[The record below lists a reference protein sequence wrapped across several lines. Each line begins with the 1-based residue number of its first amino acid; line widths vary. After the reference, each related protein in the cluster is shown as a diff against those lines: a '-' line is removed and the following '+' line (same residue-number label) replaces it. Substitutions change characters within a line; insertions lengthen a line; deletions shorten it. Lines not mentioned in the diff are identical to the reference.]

1 MAGIGT
7 IAREGGACRVDVD
20 DEDGSA
26 VVDAEKE
33 DGEAYGGESD
43 EWDWMSGD
51 DTVGDR
57 FEADLAGHVV
67 SLGLSLV
74 VGLSSLELSRLTPP
88 VTDVTEGTALTAGAV
103 VDTEGGDVRVLEES
117 VAKLPITPLPE
128 ADVAFDVDDGIEGFV
143 SVRVE
148 DSLEDGEPED
158 GTLACCDISDDVR
171 ERLGRGTMGSGSVG
185 GGELAPVPTRLA
197 CVEGGAA
204 AVDGD
209 FKRFEGDEP
218 DCAAAVIDEAEALV
232 EVDAGGLERAADMAL
247 AAVSVRESDAARAR
261 SLDGACPRA

>member
-43 EWDWMSGD
+43 EWDWTSGD

-74 VGLSSLELSRLTPP
+74 VGLSSLELSRRTPP
-88 VTDVTEGTALTAGAV
+88 VTDVTEGTDLTASAV

-117 VAKLPITPLPE
+117 VAKLPTTPLPE
-128 ADVAFDVDDGIEGFV
+128 ADVPLEGFV

-218 DCAAAVIDEAEALV
+218 DCAAAVIDEAEAPV
-232 EVDAGGLERAADMAL
+232 EVDAGGLERAANMAL